1 MSINKSAKAP
11 NRRVLISKGVLK
23 ESSTFTKTSR
33 NSHEYYISKGVLK
46 GTTTF
51 TKTSKKERS
60 IYNIGFYRGIMI

>member
-51 TKTSKKERS
+51 TKTSKKEKDLQHW
-60 IYNIGFYRGIMI
+60 IL